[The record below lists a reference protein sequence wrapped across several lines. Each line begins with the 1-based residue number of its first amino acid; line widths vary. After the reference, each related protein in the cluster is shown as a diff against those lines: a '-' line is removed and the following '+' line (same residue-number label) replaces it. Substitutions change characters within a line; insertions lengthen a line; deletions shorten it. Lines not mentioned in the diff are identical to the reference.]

1 MGGLSAT
8 TSSRKSTV
16 EVAFTLGQSYRGVFP
31 ALPMQTLVGNDQRH
45 LYAHAVISNG
55 PQEITPAC
63 YRPHKREAQHAL
75 RRPGF
80 NFRSETYANSL
91 GKALEQVPPLT
102 RQALPRSKPPRP
114 VRNGNVIRTARGT

>member
-1 MGGLSAT
+1 
-8 TSSRKSTV
+8 
-16 EVAFTLGQSYRGVFP
+16 
-31 ALPMQTLVGNDQRH
+31 MQTLVGNDQRH

-80 NFRSETYANSL
+80 TFGQPYANHL

-102 RQALPRSKPPRP
+102 RQALPRSKPPSK
-114 VRNGNVIRTARGT
+114 VRNSNLIRTARGT